1 MEYTTIA
8 ISVGLW
14 VATVIGY
21 VIWNLYNKNRKL
33 ERMVLNQQLFIDG
46 IKDCMKEINTAANQ
60 IDSKIWVQSDPEF
73 LALMENVKAMQ
84 NSINQFIE
92 E

>member
-1 MEYTTIA
+1 MEYGIAALVLWIVTI
-8 ISVGLW
+8 V
-14 VATVIGY
+14 GY

-33 ERMVLNQQLFIDG
+33 ERMVVSQQIFIDG

-73 LALMENVKAMQ
+73 LALMENVKTMQ

>member
-1 MEYTTIA
+1 MEYTTII

-14 VATVIGY
+14 VATVVGY

-33 ERMVLNQQLFIDG
+33 ERMVVNQQMFIDG
-46 IKDCMKEINTAANQ
+46 VKDCMKEINVAANQ

-73 LALMENVKAMQ
+73 LALMENVKTMQ

>member
-1 MEYTTIA
+1 MIA
-8 ISVGLW
+8 VSVGLW

-33 ERMVLNQQLFIDG
+33 ERMVVNQQIFIDG
-46 IKDCMKEINTAANQ
+46 IKDCMKEINAAANQ

-73 LALMENVKAMQ
+73 LALMENVKTMQ

>member
-1 MEYTTIA
+1 MEYPIA
-8 ISVGLW
+8 IVSICLW
-14 VATVIGY
+14 IATVIGY
-21 VIWNLYNKNRKL
+21 VVWNLYNKNRKL
-33 ERMVLNQQLFIDG
+33 EQMVINQQFFING
-46 IKDCMKEINTAANQ
+46 VKDCMKEINTAANQ

-84 NSINQFIE
+84 TRISQFIE

>member
-1 MEYTTIA
+1 MGYTIA
-8 ISVGLW
+8 IVSLCLW
-14 VATVIGY
+14 IVTIIGY

-33 ERMVLNQQLFIDG
+33 ERMVINQQFFIDE
-46 IKDCMKEINTAANQ
+46 IKDCMKEINNAANQ

-73 LALMENVKAMQ
+73 LALMENVKTMQ
-84 NSINQFIE
+84 TRINQFIE